1 MPRNVYKCTVMV
13 MMYMPILGVVCRK
26 TGRSR
31 SGDSMVGLTG
41 IILGTWVN
49 RLARHGYAL
58 PPECADANIG
68 QLYAAT
74 GQLAAK

>member
-1 MPRNVYKCTVMV
+1 
-13 MMYMPILGVVCRK
+13 
-26 TGRSR
+26 
-31 SGDSMVGLTG
+31 MVGLTG